1 MLESQPKA
9 MRKSI
14 NSVFQSP
21 KLPPH
26 GGIFCLR
33 IKGYDMNEAWA
44 AITAGVIAAAAG
56 GIGLVMTKE
65 NKTSE
70 FRQTWIQELRLA
82 LPHLVRFF

>member
-70 FRQTWIQELRLA
+70 LPDMDTRVEAR